1 MQLDGVSAVPPM
13 HGDATGRIP
22 DGGRKG
28 GLWGDVP
35 RAVGPSSHRA
45 QDVSVAAEAYQK
57 ATSGIIPLTILDYYH
72 NAYAGGAH
80 FLG

>member
-1 MQLDGVSAVPPM
+1 MVSLRSLRCTEMRQVAF
-13 HGDATGRIP
+13 P

-35 RAVGPSSHRA
+35 RAVGPSSHRT

-57 ATSGIIPLTILDYYH
+57 ATSGITPLTILDYYH
-72 NAYAGGAH
+72 NAYAGV
-80 FLG
+80 LISLVEN